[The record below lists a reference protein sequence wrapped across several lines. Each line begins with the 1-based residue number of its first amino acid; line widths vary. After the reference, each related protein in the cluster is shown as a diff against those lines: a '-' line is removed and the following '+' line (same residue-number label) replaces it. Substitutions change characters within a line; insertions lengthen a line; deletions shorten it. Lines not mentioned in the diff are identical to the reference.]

1 MSIKIEDI
9 RFSSSAVDDFF
20 HPRTASV
27 ASSTSRGPKR
37 IRIAGLHQL
46 AGFESVSDDKLVRL
60 SKMDFWR
67 LGEDEEGPFIERLVD
82 DTINECE

>member
-9 RFSSSAVDDFF
+9 RLSSSAIDDFF
-20 HPRTASV
+20 NPVVLKPSVRSAS
-27 ASSTSRGPKR
+27 RK

-46 AGFESVSDDKLVRL
+46 AGFESISDDKLVRL

-67 LGEDEEGPFIERLVD
+67 LGEDEEGPFIERLVGD
-82 DTINECE
+82 DLINECE

>member
-20 HPRTASV
+20 HPRTASE
-27 ASSTSRGPKR
+27 SPSTQAGAGK

-46 AGFESVSDDKLVRL
+46 AGFEPIADDKLVRL

-67 LGEDEEGPFIERLVD
+67 LGEDDDGPFIERLVD
-82 DTINECE
+82 DTISEYE